1 MRSSFWKKFI
11 WFFLLLIVFS
21 KTTFAE
27 EIWTEIETNNFH
39 IVGNTNL
46 TDLSKVAGK
55 LEKFHDFFQQN
66 FLKTRIQTPF
76 HTNIIVFKDDLSL
89 NPFRLNQKFSNQYFL
104 SANDANYGLISLQN
118 DESFE
123 QLIVG
128 YTKFLLENNFGR
140 NKLPTWLFEGLGE
153 VFKNTKLNGESSF
166 EFGNSQ
172 PNITILQQNK
182 LIPLNAL
189 LETDNFTF
197 QSQGAERKALFRAEA
212 WALIQFLLR
221 DSDGLNKIEEFIDLR
236 KNEFDANKILL
247 DVFRAGNLQLNEEF
261 PKFVQKGIY
270 KNWKINFNQKSKNN
284 NYKTSQITESKW
296 FAVLA
301 DHLFYSERLKESE
314 ELVEKSLN
322 LEPSQTLAIT
332 TLSLIKTRQFYYE
345 EAQSLAEKAVE
356 IEPENYLNYYRYS
369 LSLTKQGMT
378 EFGFVSGYSFALANL
393 IRENLKKTISLNP
406 DFTASYSL
414 FAFVNFVRNEQLDD
428 SINYIN
434 QILQI
439 APGNQQYQLR
449 LAELNLRKE
458 NFFDARKIAYQVL
471 QNTPFEG
478 VKLYAQNT
486 IQRIDATEYQLNLI
500 RNEKKKSVDE
510 DIVSEKPLSEE
521 EIIKLR
527 EKAINDQ
534 IKVTLR
540 RPKNDE
546 LRIFGNLKRIE
557 CAKNQVDFVVLTQT
571 GLIKLQANSLDGIS
585 LLSLVPEMSE
595 YRLGCGTLVKE
606 NFASIIYKKNPT
618 KTDEIVSI
626 EFVPKSFKL

>member
-1 MRSSFWKKFI
+1 MSSSFWKKISLFFI
-11 WFFLLLIVFS
+11 LLIVFS
-21 KTTFAE
+21 KTTIAQD
-27 EIWTEIETNNFH
+27 IWTEIATKNFN
-39 IVGNTNL
+39 IVGNTNSKDL
-46 TDLSKVAGK
+46 TSFAEK
-55 LEKFHDFFQQN
+55 LENFQDFFQQN
-66 FLKTRIQTPF
+66 FPKTKIQTPF
-76 HTNIIVFKDDLSL
+76 STNLIVFKDDVSL
-89 NPFRLNQKFSNQYFL
+89 NPFRLKQKYSNQCFL
-104 SANDANYGLISLQN
+104 PANDANYGIISLEN
-118 DESFE
+118 NESFE
-123 QLIVG
+123 QILEG
-128 YTKFLLENNFGR
+128 YAKFLLENNIGR
-140 NKLPTWLFEGLGE
+140 NKLPTWMFEGLGE
-153 VFKNTKLNGESSF
+153 VFKNTKFSGETVF
-166 EFGNSQ
+166 EFGVSQ
-172 PNITILQQNK
+172 KNITILQQNK

-197 QSQGAERKALFRAEA
+197 QSQGEERKALFRAES
-212 WALIQFLLR
+212 WALLQYLLR
-221 DSDGLNKIEEFIDLR
+221 DADGLSKIEEFIDLR
-236 KNEFDANKILL
+236 KNEFDANKILI
-247 DVFRAGNLQLNEEF
+247 DVFRTGNVQLNEDF
-261 PKFVQKGIY
+261 PKFVQKGSY
-270 KNWKINFNQKSKNN
+270 KNWKINLTQKVNSFHYKISKV
-284 NYKTSQITESKW
+284 TESKW

-301 DHLFYSERLKESE
+301 DYLFYSDRLKESE
-314 ELVEKSLN
+314 ALVEKSLN
-322 LEPSQTLAIT
+322 LEPNQTLALT

-345 EAQSLAEKAVE
+345 EAQGLAEKAVE
-356 IEPENYLNYYRYS
+356 IEPENYLNYYRFALC
-369 LSLTKQGMT
+369 LSKQGMT
-378 EFGFVSGYSFALANL
+378 EFGFVSGYSFGIANL
-393 IRENLKKTISLNP
+393 IRENLKKSISLNP
-406 DFTASYSL
+406 EFTAPYSL

-428 SINYIN
+428 SIKSIT

-439 APGNQQYQLR
+439 APGNQQFQLR

-500 RNEKKKSVDE
+500 RNEKKKNVNE
-510 DIVSEKPLSEE
+510 DIVSEKPLNEE

-540 RPKNDE
+540 RPKTDE

-585 LLSLVPEMSE
+585 LLSLVPEMSD